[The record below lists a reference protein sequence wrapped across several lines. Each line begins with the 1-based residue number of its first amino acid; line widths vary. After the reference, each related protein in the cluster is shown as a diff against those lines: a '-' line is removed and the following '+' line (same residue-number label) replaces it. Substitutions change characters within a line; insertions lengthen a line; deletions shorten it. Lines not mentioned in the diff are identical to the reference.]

1 MAQSDIDIV
10 FPKAD
15 VKALF
20 AGMARAERELGA
32 SLGGGVRM
40 AGFQLSRTM
49 GTSTKVAPKKRPY
62 RVISK
67 RRARGD
73 RPASMLIEVDGYRNG
88 KPVTYKAIVEG
99 GKRDANKSPFVR
111 IGMTG
116 LAKSSWSAAAQEAK
130 TGSAVSRAGVSRSAK
145 EWGSRYG
152 SGGSRYKGDDPFF
165 TITSFLPYIERAMI
179 PGAANT
185 AMERAARGLDH
196 WIDKRLATL
205 AKKAAAS

>member
-1 MAQSDIDIV
+1 MARADIDIV

-15 VKALF
+15 VQALF

-49 GTSTKVAPKKRPY
+49 GTSTRVAPKKRPY
-62 RVISK
+62 TVISK
-67 RRARGD
+67 RRASGN
-73 RPASMLIEVDGYRNG
+73 RPKSMLIEVQGYRG
-88 KPVTYKAIVEG
+88 GQPVTYRAIVEG
-99 GKRDANKSPFVR
+99 GKREANKSKFVR

-116 LAKSSWSAAAQEAK
+116 LAKSSWSAAASDAK
-130 TGSAVSRAGVSRSAK
+130 TGRAVSKAGVSRSAK
-145 EWGSRYG
+145 EWGNRYG
-152 SGGSRYKGDDPFF
+152 SGSSRFKGPDPFF

-179 PGAANT
+179 PGAADT
-185 AMERAARGLDH
+185 AMARAARGLDH
-196 WIDKRLATL
+196 WIDTRLKIL